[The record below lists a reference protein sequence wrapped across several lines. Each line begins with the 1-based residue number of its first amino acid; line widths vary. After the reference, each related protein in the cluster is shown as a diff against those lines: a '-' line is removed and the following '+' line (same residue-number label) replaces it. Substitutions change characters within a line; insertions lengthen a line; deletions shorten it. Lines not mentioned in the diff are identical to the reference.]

1 MDCGLTRYWN
11 LYARTG
17 YGANRV
23 GFYIKVLVGRE
34 TKMEKAV
41 KTYHSWHEIM
51 EINARLYSDKVFIE
65 NIDQGDRITFLGMNE
80 WCGKVA
86 NFLKQN
92 NIGKHDKVTLIGKNT
107 LETMILYFG
116 ILKYG
121 AILNPIFSEESD
133 ENLYHIINLAQPAV
147 VFFDSERDL
156 DQTKRPGA
164 KWISFCDFYTN
175 RQSEDR
181 LSGYLDDQKT
191 TFREHLGEVNDL
203 GELLYTSGTTSVPK
217 GILISRSSLFLM
229 TEEISERTG
238 LTGND
243 RVLEY
248 RAYNWASAQLLTILS
263 CMLHGATL
271 FLCKKFSRTRFPE
284 WLKQYNITISSG
296 VPAVFS
302 MMLNEQVCLSQRD
315 VPFLKFITSSSA
327 PLPADIHRKFENM
340 YGIQINQMMGMS
352 EAGWMTGNP
361 PAARKIGS
369 VGLPMKYKEI
379 YFRSE
384 GGERCAP
391 YEVGEMIV
399 KGKSMGLCYLNGDG
413 SRTEFPE
420 DGFCT
425 GDLGYMD
432 KDGYIYITGRKKDLI
447 IRGGINISPMEITSR
462 MLEHQ
467 ALAEAVTIGAPDK
480 IFGEEVIGFAV
491 KKQGFQV
498 TEEEL
503 IAHCRKSLPD
513 FKTPKKIFFLEA
525 LPRNQNGKVA
535 KVELIRMLDQKFKCI
550 ETGKRSIS

>member
-1 MDCGLTRYWN
+1 MPKLGM
-11 LYARTG
+11 
-17 YGANRV
+17 GAYRV
-23 GFYIKVLVGRE
+23 EFYIKVLVEKDVNME
-34 TKMEKAV
+34 TVV
-41 KTYHSWHEIM
+41 KIYQSWHEII
-51 EINARLYSDKVFIE
+51 EINARLYPSKVFIE
-65 NIDQGDRITFLGMNE
+65 SINQGDRITFLGMNE
-80 WCGKVA
+80 WCSKVA
-86 NFLKQN
+86 NFLKEH
-92 NIGKHDKVTLIGKNT
+92 NINKHDKVTLIGKNT

-133 ENLYHIINLAQPAV
+133 ENLYHIINLAQPNLI
-147 VFFDSERDL
+147 FFDSERNL
-156 DQTKRPGA
+156 DQNKRQDS

-175 RQSEDR
+175 RKSEDR
-181 LSGYLDDQKT
+181 LSEYLTVQKK
-191 TFREHLGEVNDL
+191 TFREHLGDVNDL

-217 GILISRSSLFLM
+217 GILISRGSLFLM
-229 TEEISERTG
+229 TEEVSERTG
-238 LTGND
+238 LTVND
-243 RVLEY
+243 KVLEY

-263 CMLHGATL
+263 CMMHGATL
-271 FLCKKFSRTRFPE
+271 YLCKKFSRTRFPE
-284 WLKQYNITISSG
+284 WLKKYDITISSG

-302 MMLNEQVCLSQRD
+302 MMLNEEVSLSQQD
-315 VPFLKFITSSSA
+315 VPCLKFITSSSA
-327 PLPADIHRKFENM
+327 PLRVDTHQKFENM

-379 YFRSE
+379 YFRNE
-384 GGERCAP
+384 GGGRCTTR
-391 YEVGEMIV
+391 EVGEMIV
-399 KGKSMGLCYLNGDG
+399 KGKSMGLCYLNEDG
-413 SRTEFPE
+413 SRTEFPK

-432 KDGYIYITGRKKDLI
+432 EDGYIYITGRKKDLI

-467 ALAEAVTIGAPDK
+467 ALAEAAAIGVPDK

-491 KKQGFQV
+491 KKIGFQL

-503 IAHCRKSLPD
+503 IEHCRKSLPD
-513 FKTPKKIFFLEA
+513 FKSPKMVFFLDA

-535 KVELIRMLDQKFKCI
+535 KVELIRMLEKKSNILKQTK
-550 ETGKRSIS
+550 GA